1 MCLWTNIFTA
11 YSWHKCCMLVDT
23 SGRRRLNAFEI
34 LFIYFK
40 RSRTILFRVEREGKR
55 RESDVKGD
63 SIFLKTRRRERL
75 KRERLTPLLF
85 KVYWPRLH
93 VYVAVSHFYL
103 LFDGK
108 LEFRRDTHRDG
119 KTGQRKL
126 PSILSFRV
134 TWWNAFAIRF
144 WDLEWNILYFGYSR
158 SKLVILIS
166 CTCDFY

>member
-23 SGRRRLNAFEI
+23 SERRRLNAFEI

-55 RESDVKGD
+55 RKSDVKGD

-85 KVYWPRLH
+85 KGVLTEAPR
-93 VYVAVSHFYL
+93 VRRRFPL
-103 LFDGK
+103 LFT
-108 LEFRRDTHRDG
+108 LRW
-119 KTGQRKL
+119 KTGISAGY
-126 PSILSFRV
+126 PSRWKNGTTKTSIYTFFSRDLMKCFCDTLLGFRMKHIV
-134 TWWNAFAIRF
+134 F
-144 WDLEWNILYFGYSR
+144 WI
-158 SKLVILIS
+158 
-166 CTCDFY
+166 